1 MVTMIDQIFDREYR
15 SARSNLNA
23 ALGAGFASFGRA
35 VGNAFEVLN
44 RIEYDTPWRSKRRKL
59 ASH

>member
-1 MVTMIDQIFDREYR
+1 MIDQIFDREYR
-15 SARSNLNA
+15 AARSDLNA
-23 ALGAGFASFGRA
+23 TLTSGFSRFGQA

-44 RIEYDTPWRSKRRKL
+44 RIEYDTPWALKRRKL

>member
-1 MVTMIDQIFDREYR
+1 MIDQIFDCEYR
-15 SARSNLNA
+15 AARSDLNA
-23 ALGAGFASFGRA
+23 TLTSGFSRFGQA

-44 RIEYDTPWRSKRRKL
+44 RIEYDTPWALKRRKL